1 MDLIFSKSAT
11 LALRAMQQKQA
22 LAMID
27 RLRRIAQ
34 DPFAKHANVEPLK
47 GVENAFRLRQGD
59 RRALYVIDRDQNQM
73 RVERIAARGDAYR

>member
-1 MDLIFSKSAT
+1 MDLVFSKSAT
-11 LALRAMQQKQA
+11 RALRAMPQKQA

-34 DPFAKHANVEPLK
+34 DPFAQHANVEPLK
-47 GVENAFRLRQGD
+47 GVADAFRLRQGD
-59 RRALYVIDRDQNQM
+59 RRALYVVDRAQNQM